1 MEEIE
6 MKKCSKCGEEKI
18 ASNEY
23 FYRNKGYKDGL
34 MGWCKVCT
42 RECTGEYRK
51 NNKDKIKEYYK
62 KYNKEY
68 YENNKER
75 FKERFKEYY
84 ENNKDEIKE
93 YWKDWAKNNRDKEN
107 ERIKRRREMIKS
119 LPNTLTKEQWKEKLE
134 IFNHS
139 CAYCGKVKKLCEE
152 HFISV
157 FNQGGRT
164 YDNIIPAC
172 RSCNSSKYEKD
183 FFEWY
188 PTYKHYDKDRFDF
201 ILKHLGIDK

>member
-1 MEEIE
+1 MEDVKI
-6 MKKCSKCGEEKI
+6 KKCSQCGEDKI
-18 ASNEY
+18 ASSEY
-23 FYRNKGYKDGL
+23 FYRNKGYKDGIRSE
-34 MGWCKVCT
+34 CKECV
-42 RECTGEYRK
+42 REYSKEYRK
-51 NNKDKIKEYYK
+51 
-62 KYNKEY
+62 
-68 YENNKER
+68 
-75 FKERFKEYY
+75 
-84 ENNKDEIKE
+84 NNKDEIKE
-93 YWKDWAKNNRDKEN
+93 YNKEYRENNKEYYKEYKEN
-107 ERIKRRREMIKS
+107 NSDKYNEGNKRRREMIKS

-164 YDNIIPAC
+164 YDNMIPAC
-172 RSCNSSKYEKD
+172 ISCNSSKGEND
-183 FFEWY
+183 FFDWY